1 MHVAQESDNA
11 NKELVS
17 QAFTYIASYIRHNIE
32 ELLVELRT
40 MQPATD
46 TPQAAKLLRSIAA
59 EMPALCIAVTR
70 LLPRDLVALGGSA
83 GEGEKLAAGIAACVY
98 QANTQKE

>member
-1 MHVAQESDNA
+1 MD
-11 NKELVS
+11 

-40 MQPATD
+40 MQPTKD
-46 TPQAAKLLRSIAA
+46 TPQAAKLLRSIAS

-70 LLPRDLVALGGSA
+70 LLPKDLMALGGSLDD
-83 GEGEKLAAGIAACVY
+83 GEKLSAGIAACVY
-98 QANTQKE
+98 KANVQKEG